1 VFPLELVEPME
12 HLLFGLIAD
21 ATGVIKDQLGFLGG
35 FNFLI
40 ALMEQRADDLLR
52 IVGIHLAPKG
62 LDVEGLHSI
71 FIVREP
77 AD

>member
-1 VFPLELVEPME
+1 M
-12 HLLFGLIAD
+12 
-21 ATGVIKDQLGFLGG
+21 K
-35 FNFLI
+35 
-40 ALMEQRADDLLR
+40 QRADDLLR

-77 AD
+77 AA